1 MYIARIPQEAAPVPK
16 KAAKPPIDL
25 EIQMLHGALI
35 DLVGVINR
43 PQGDAAMVE
52 EAGIS
57 LDSTLFPLLVGIARF
72 GPIGVVELAERFGR
86 DYTTVSRQ
94 VAKLQK
100 LKLVTRRAAQ
110 TDARVNEALVTGKG
124 REMVDAIDAARK
136 RIVTAMLADW
146 SEQDVQRLTLL
157 LRRLADSALLWEG
170 TIARTRVSA

>member
-1 MYIARIPQEAAPVPK
+1 MPK
-16 KAAKPPIDL
+16 KAAKSPTDR
-25 EIQMLHGALI
+25 EIQMLHGALV

-57 LDSTLFPLLVGIARF
+57 LDSALFPLLVGIARV

-110 TDARVNEALVTGKG
+110 ADARVNEASVTDKG
-124 REMVDAIDAARK
+124 RKMVDAIDAARR

-170 TIARTRVSA
+170 ALPRTRAA